1 MELNLFFVITL
12 IEVEKIINYFSA
24 IYVCINYG
32 SAFESKKKILS
43 NIILNLRFVLNHMN

>member
-12 IEVEKIINYFSA
+12 IEKIINYFSA